1 MEFKEYSKA
10 VMAWVDG
17 VMQNRGADAEK
28 TLKYCA
34 DIEQYAKQTGDPKL
48 LGFAYYYAGETYY
61 VLNEGEQ
68 LLKTITRAITY
79 LDQAEQWD
87 MVARAYNILAIAFLN
102 RGNTPIALDYYL
114 TGLGY
119 CKKYKLANEENVIN
133 LNLGTLY
140 LGNEQWNEAQRYFE
154 KVSSDIKAYPETPNY
169 YGLMSCVAVCL
180 GRCFMQRE
188 QNERVQ
194 AQMDYLDQVCWEHMQ
209 KIERL
214 SALIFKAEYYH
225 HVGRI
230 TLREECI
237 EQIRGLVDM
246 DMAVMDIFD
255 DVYGL
260 CRLLLEID
268 KEDVFWDIVA
278 VLEKLT
284 KNANIANLQRKI
296 VSLKILCYR
305 RKQDEAAYLEEAGR
319 FYELTE
325 ALDRENHYMIANM
338 LSVRRSLEHANEKRR
353 EMEKANERLLEK
365 SETDPL
371 TRLANRFRLNDYLE
385 RAFERTRDDH
395 RAFAVEILDIDYFK
409 EYNDNYGHQ
418 AGDACIVAIADELR
432 KMQSHDTFC
441 ARYGGDEFII
451 IYEYK
456 TEDEVFSMADSLRE
470 RILDRRIE
478 HVCSKA
484 LPVVTISQG
493 ICFDVAPEG
502 SRSWDFLHA
511 ADMMLYE
518 VKKRSRNNISLG
530 HLDAKEATE
539 KRGNFYRFRHRI
551 YCNGKSAIEPFTFT
565 EAQQYEKVQIK

>member
-17 VMQNRGADAEK
+17 VMQNRGVDAEK

-79 LDQAEQWD
+79 LDEAEQWD

-119 CKKYKLANEENVIN
+119 CKKYQLADEENVIN
-133 LNLGTLY
+133 LNLGNLY

-154 KVSSDIKAYPETPNY
+154 KVSSDIKAYPKTPNY
-169 YGLMSCVAVCL
+169 YSLMSCVAVCL
-180 GRCFMQRE
+180 GRCFMQRG

-194 AQMDYLDQVCWEHMQ
+194 AQLDYLDQVCWEHMQ

-214 SALIFKAEYYH
+214 SALIFKAEFYH
-225 HVGRI
+225 RVGRI

-296 VSLKILCYR
+296 VSLKILSYR
-305 RKQDEAAYLEEAGR
+305 SKKDEAAYLKEAGR

-325 ALDRENHYMIANM
+325 ALERENHYMIANM

-353 EMEKANERLLEK
+353 EMEKVNERLLEK

-385 RAFERTRDDH
+385 RAFEKARDDK

-432 KMQSHDTFC
+432 KMQSSDIFC

-451 IYEYK
+451 IYEYM
-456 TEDEVFSMADSLRE
+456 TENEVFSMAEGLRE

-478 HVCSKA
+478 HLCSKVI
-484 LPVVTISQG
+484 PIVTISQG

-530 HLDAKEATE
+530 HLDEKEARYGE
-539 KRGNFYRFRHRI
+539 ERKLL
-551 YCNGKSAIEPFTFT
+551 
-565 EAQQYEKVQIK
+565 